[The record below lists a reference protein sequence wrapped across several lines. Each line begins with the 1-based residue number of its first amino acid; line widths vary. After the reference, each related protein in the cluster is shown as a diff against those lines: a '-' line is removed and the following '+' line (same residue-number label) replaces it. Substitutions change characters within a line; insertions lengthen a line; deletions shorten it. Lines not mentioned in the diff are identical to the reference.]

1 MPRLHNERLAKD
13 VEGFECGPC
22 AGTGAKALT
31 ASPTATSGTAAVAP
45 AAPAAAVAPA
55 APAAPVAAEGVSE
68 RRVWQ
73 IH

>member
-31 ASPTATSGTAAVAP
+31 A
-45 AAPAAAVAPA
+45 APAAAVAPA

>member
-22 AGTGAKALT
+22 AGTGASLA

-45 AAPAAAVAPA
+45 AAPV
-55 APAAPVAAEGVSE
+55 APVAAEGVSE

>member
-1 MPRLHNERLAKD
+1 MPRLHNERIAKD

-22 AGTGAKALT
+22 AGTGASLA
-31 ASPTATSGTAAVAP
+31 ASPTATSGT
-45 AAPAAAVAPA
+45 AAVAPA

>member
-31 ASPTATSGTAAVAP
+31 ASPAATVVLLLWLLRLLWLLKG
-45 AAPAAAVAPA
+45 
-55 APAAPVAAEGVSE
+55 
-68 RRVWQ
+68 
-73 IH
+73 

>member
-22 AGTGAKALT
+22 AGTGASLA
-31 ASPTATSGTAAVAP
+31 ASPTATSGT
-45 AAPAAAVAPA
+45 AAVAPA

-73 IH
+73 IQ

>member
-13 VEGFECGPC
+13 VEGFEWGAC
-22 AGTGAKALT
+22 AGTGASLA
-31 ASPTATSGTAAVAP
+31 ASPTATSGT
-45 AAPAAAVAPA
+45 AAVAPA

>member
-22 AGTGAKALT
+22 AGTGASLA

-55 APAAPVAAEGVSE
+55 APVAAEGVSE

>member
-22 AGTGAKALT
+22 AGTGASLA
-31 ASPTATSGTAAVAP
+31 ASPTATSGT
-45 AAPAAAVAPA
+45 AAVAPA